1 MAIHALFIGNPV
13 NRVQEK
19 AVAFT
24 QGVALQMIEAGK
36 LPLIAVL
43 LRERFRRPGN
53 QGVIFLQF
61 AMLLPGSLGEWACP
75 MLTEPLGSPCSQE
88 QEQPAS

>member
-43 LRERFRRPGN
+43 LRERFRGPGN
-53 QGVIFLQF
+53 QGVIFLQICN
-61 AMLLPGSLGEWACP
+61 AAARVVRGMGLPYADGAAGIALLPGAGTA
-75 MLTEPLGSPCSQE
+75 GR
-88 QEQPAS
+88 